1 MRREGARDPVRPLPP
16 EGGPGWL
23 GTGGADPSQRSHVFL
38 LNFYEGKE
46 N

>member
-16 EGGPGWL
+16 EGGPWL
-23 GTGGADPSQRSHVFL
+23 AGHRGRNPSQRSCVFL